1 MRRVRGSLEY
11 LISWEGESGS
21 QHCNA
26 APGTLWYRRK
36 MLVFSSRT
44 VRRGMRVN
52 AVQMH
57 LLHYSV
63 TWCNFLLV
71 SEPDSHE
78 STSFCC
84 AAEMAAGG
92 RPLSLCPLKVLLP
105 LQCLSWF

>member
-1 MRRVRGSLEY
+1 MCHAQDVINPVLRSTRRGEPSEGLSEY
-11 LISWEGESGS
+11 LISWEGELGS

-52 AVQMH
+52 AVQML

-71 SEPDSHE
+71 AEADSHE
-78 STSFCC
+78 ST
-84 AAEMAAGG
+84 
-92 RPLSLCPLKVLLP
+92 
-105 LQCLSWF
+105 